1 MEENL
6 RQGFKYFN
14 RFMLLLWRLGLGKW
28 VNIWPSV
35 GGQIMVVGHIGRK
48 SGIRRFTPVN
58 YAVAD
63 GELYCVAGFGAV
75 SDWYR
80 NIKANPHVEVWLPNG
95 RFAGYAEDITNPSV
109 RLPLLRQVLIG
120 SGFAA
125 RAAGVDPIRMS
136 DAELDALTASYQLVH
151 IFRTTPLAGE
161 GGPGD
166 LAWVWPITAVLLL
179 TLVLFRKH
187 LSKKTS

>member
-35 GGQIMVVGHIGRK
+35 GGQMMVVGHIGRK

-58 YAVAD
+58 YALAD

-95 RFAGYAEDITNPSV
+95 RFEGYAQEITASTW
-109 RLPLLRQVLIG
+109 RLSLLRQVLIG

-125 RAAGVDPIRMS
+125 RAAGIDPIRMS
-136 DAELDALTASYQLVH
+136 DAELEAVTKSYQLLH
-151 IFRTTPLAGE
+151 IFRTAPLK
-161 GGPGD
+161 GGPGN
-166 LAWVWPITAVLLL
+166 LVWIWPITAVLLV
-179 TLVLFRKH
+179 TFALFKKH